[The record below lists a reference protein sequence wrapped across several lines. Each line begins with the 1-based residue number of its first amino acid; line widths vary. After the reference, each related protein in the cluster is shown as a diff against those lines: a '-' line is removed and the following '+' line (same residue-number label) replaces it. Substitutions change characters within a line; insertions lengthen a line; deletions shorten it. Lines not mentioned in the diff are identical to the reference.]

1 MLESLFNKVAGLTLI
16 LKNIFQRL
24 LLHYTRTT
32 HCYHGVIRFTFTFF
46 LIITTTIVNIS
57 NVCFLFKLKRLQRIR
72 SSHRRCFII
81 KGVLINF
88 AKFTGKQL
96 CQSLFFNKLVLKKI
110 LWHRCFSVNFAKFL
124 RTTFLTEHLWVT
136 ASVRMKNQINVV
148 CVYFNPSM
156 ANVIK

>member
-88 AKFTGKQL
+88 TKFTGKQL
-96 CQSLFFNKLVLKKI
+96 CQSLFFNKVAGV
-110 LWHRCFSVNFAKFL
+110 RQRFFPVTFAKFL
-124 RTTFLTEHLWVT
+124 RTPFLQNT
-136 ASVRMKNQINVV
+136 S
-148 CVYFNPSM
+148 
-156 ANVIK
+156 